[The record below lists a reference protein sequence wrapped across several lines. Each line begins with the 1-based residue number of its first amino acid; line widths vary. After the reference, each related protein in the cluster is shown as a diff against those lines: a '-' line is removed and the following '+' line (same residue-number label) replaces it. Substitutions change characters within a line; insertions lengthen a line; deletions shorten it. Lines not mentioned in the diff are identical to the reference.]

1 MLAIPVIRRR
11 RGRFLLMVPMT
22 RALTGGAAGRSMRP
36 PGGAS
41 ERRVKQYNHR
51 QADACGNRTAA
62 MGTYCCHAAR
72 GRKPMVMHYSVK
84 RPTLRT
90 VLNTAVCLPPNYRP
104 VAGVFG

>member
-41 ERRVKQYNHR
+41 EWRVKQYKHK
-51 QADACGNRTAA
+51 QANACGNRTAA
-62 MGTYCCHAAR
+62 MVTYCCHSAR
-72 GRKPMVMHYSVK
+72 GRKSVVMHYSAKRHSVQTPLK
-84 RPTLRT
+84 RPVWLTT
-90 VLNTAVCLPPNYRP
+90 H
-104 VAGVFG
+104 